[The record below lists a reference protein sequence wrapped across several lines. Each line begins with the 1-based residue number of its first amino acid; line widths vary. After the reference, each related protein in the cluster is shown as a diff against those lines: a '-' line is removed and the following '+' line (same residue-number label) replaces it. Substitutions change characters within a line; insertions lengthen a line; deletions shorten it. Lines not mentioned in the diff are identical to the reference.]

1 MLFAGLIAEL
11 RTRLAKRR
19 EYRRLVD
26 EILSLSDRDI
36 ADLRADR
43 HEMLFNVRREVY
55 GR

>member
-1 MLFAGLIAEL
+1 MLFAGIIAEL
-11 RTRLAKRR
+11 RNRLAKRR

-36 ADLRADR
+36 ADLRGDR
-43 HEMLFNVRREVY
+43 QEMLFNVRREVY